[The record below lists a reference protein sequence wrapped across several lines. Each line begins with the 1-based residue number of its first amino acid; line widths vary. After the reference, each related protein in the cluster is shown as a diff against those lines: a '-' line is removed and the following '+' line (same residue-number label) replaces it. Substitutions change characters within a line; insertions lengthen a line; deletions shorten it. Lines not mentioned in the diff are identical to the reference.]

1 MEKKK
6 KAQLPSGSAVHGPDP
21 KLLPTVPEEVSRYLS
36 PQTAGR
42 FLNTLL
48 PPTPPQPFS
57 VLPLPSPVPAD
68 GCVTLLLLGEHVWL
82 CQHLPHTQAFCQPPG
97 KRLRAPREPLVPLHS
112 PVQSVPT
119 NSRTDVAITTEAEQ
133 TLVQLEGFPTT
144 KKMQKYNSMKNEK
157 AFIINIKKKIAWPSM
172 SSNGH
177 PVIPSDLQGMHGQ
190 SWNTLWETVGK
201 VSSQNSLLDLPLLGN
216 RLSK

>member
-1 MEKKK
+1 MKKK
-6 KAQLPSGSAVHGPDP
+6 KDGKPRSCPRALLSMVLTPSFF
-21 KLLPTVPEEVSRYLS
+21 LLLPEEVSRYLS

-42 FLNTLL
+42 FLNPLL

-68 GCVTLLLLGEHVWL
+68 GCVTSLLLGERGWL
-82 CQHLPHTQAFCQPPG
+82 CQHLPHTQAFCPPPC
-97 KRLRAPREPLVPLHS
+97 KRLRAPREPLVHLHS

-119 NSRTDVAITTEAEQ
+119 NSRTDVAITTEADQ
-133 TLVQLEGFPTT
+133 TLVQLEGLPAT

-177 PVIPSDLQGMHGQ
+177 PVTSKECMDSLGTH
-190 SWNTLWETVGK
+190 SGK
-201 VSSQNSLLDLPLLGN
+201 
-216 RLSK
+216 R